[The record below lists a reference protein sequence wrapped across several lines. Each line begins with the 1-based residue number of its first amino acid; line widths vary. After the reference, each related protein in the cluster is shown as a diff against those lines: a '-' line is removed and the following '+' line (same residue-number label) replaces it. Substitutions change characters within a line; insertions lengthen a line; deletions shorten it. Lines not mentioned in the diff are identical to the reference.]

1 MAEVKDLA
9 MLMQGNE
16 ACAAGALAAG
26 AKFFAG
32 YPITPST
39 EVAEILAKELPKVGG
54 KFIQMEDEI
63 AGMAAVIGASLAG
76 LKSIT
81 ATSGPGF
88 SLKQE
93 NLGFAVMAEAPC
105 VVLNVMR
112 GGPSTGVPTAPAQ
125 GDVMQARWGTHGD
138 HPIIALA
145 PASVKETYDITVKA
159 FNFSEK
165 FRIPVI
171 LLLDEVI
178 GHMRERVNLTNMDE
192 IEVIDRKK
200 PQVGPES
207 YYPYR
212 DDGTGI
218 PPMANFGDGY
228 RHHVTGLVHDE
239 TGFPSNKPEA
249 VKQLLDRLHK
259 KLEDNADE
267 IIMVEETD
275 MQDAEIVVFAYG
287 SVGRSAKK
295 AVKELRANGV
305 KVGLFR
311 PITLWPFPVKQLAG
325 ALAGKKVIVV
335 PEMNMGQLVGEVE
348 RISAGKVPVVPL
360 NKYDGE
366 LITPTEIQT
375 KVQEVL

>member
-1 MAEVKDLA
+1 MTEVKDLGV
-9 MLMQGNE
+9 LMQGNE

-39 EVAEILAKELPKVGG
+39 EVAEILAAELPKVGG

-93 NLGFAVMAEAPC
+93 NLGFAIMTEVPC
-105 VVLNVMR
+105 VVLNVQR

-138 HPIIALA
+138 HPIITLA
-145 PASVKETYDITVKA
+145 PASVKETFEATVKA
-159 FNFSEK
+159 FNLSEK

-171 LLLDEVI
+171 LLMDEVI
-178 GHMRERVNLTNMDE
+178 GHMRERVQLPRAEE
-192 IEVIDRKK
+192 IEVVERKK
-200 PQVGPES
+200 PDVGPES
-207 YYPYR
+207 YYAYK
-212 DDGTGI
+212 DDETGV

-228 RHHVTGLVHDE
+228 RYHVTGLVHDE
-239 TGFPSNKPEA
+239 TGFPSNNPERI
-249 VKQLLDRLHK
+249 KKFLDRLHN
-259 KLEDNADE
+259 KLADNADE
-267 IIMVEETD
+267 IIMVDETE
-275 MQDAEIVVFAYG
+275 MEDAEIVIFAYG

-295 AVKELRANGV
+295 AVKELRKKGIKA
-305 KVGLFR
+305 GLFR
-311 PITLWPFPVKQLAG
+311 PITIWPFPVERLKQRLG
-325 ALAGKKVIVV
+325 GVKALVV

-348 RISAGKVPVVPL
+348 RVAAGKVPVIPL
-360 NKYDGE
+360 NRYDGE
-366 LITPTEIQT
+366 LITPAEIVA